1 MKGSFTA
8 QAPQSGIIL
17 GPIFHSNCTL
27 KVRSQTEKVVVVYK
41 MKFSLK
47 NYTGDSM
54 LLFLGN
60 QGQYDYQPVLF
71 NPHSYRSKCFVRLV
85 EL

>member
-8 QAPQSGIIL
+8 QALQSCIIL

-27 KVRSQTEKVVVVYK
+27 KARSKTEKVVVVYK
-41 MKFSLK
+41 MKFLLK
-47 NYTGDSM
+47 NYTADSM
-54 LLFLGN
+54 LWILRN
-60 QGQYDYQPVLF
+60 QGQYDYRPVLF
-71 NPHSYRSKCFVRLV
+71 NPYRSKCFVRLV